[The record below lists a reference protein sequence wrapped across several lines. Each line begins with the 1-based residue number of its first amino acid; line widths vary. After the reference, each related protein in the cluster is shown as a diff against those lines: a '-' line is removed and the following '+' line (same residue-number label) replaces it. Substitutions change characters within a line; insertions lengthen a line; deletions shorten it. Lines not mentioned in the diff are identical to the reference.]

1 MHAKFP
7 VCPVP
12 VFYNPVAKIKKFFQ
26 TGYHKQIS
34 LVFAFCMQINKQI
47 DYRHNK
53 KTSCPQ
59 NYFAAKLPRS
69 EQKASSPCK
78 KIQYCTGNDQ
88 WVNFFRQEKT
98 ADNSFSF
105 CFADTHEFFSSIS
118 VRMDSRREKN
128 EILFSISSQ
137 DCRVCILCRRWY
149 RICSPIY
156 VRV

>member
-34 LVFAFCMQINKQI
+34 LIFAFCMQINKQI

-59 NYFAAKLPRS
+59 ITSQQNCPDQAKSQQSL
-69 EQKASSPCK
+69 Q

-88 WVNFFRQEKT
+88 WVNFFRQEKRQIT
-98 ADNSFSF
+98 AFF
-105 CFADTHEFFSSIS
+105 LLADTHEFFFYLCTYGFPA
-118 VRMDSRREKN
+118 RKKRN
-128 EILFSISSQ
+128 PLSISSQ

>member
-1 MHAKFP
+1 
-7 VCPVP
+7 
-12 VFYNPVAKIKKFFQ
+12 
-26 TGYHKQIS
+26 
-34 LVFAFCMQINKQI
+34 MQINKQI

-59 NYFAAKLPRS
+59 ITFAAKLPRS
-69 EQKASSPCK
+69 QKKPAVPGK

-88 WVNFFRQEKT
+88 WVNFFRQEKRQIT
-98 ADNSFSF
+98 AFF
-105 CFADTHEFFSSIS
+105 LLADTHEFFFYL

-156 VRV
+156 VWV